1 MGHVTATGG
10 PSWVASIVAAV
21 QTSPCKNA
29 SDGSSYWDSTAII
42 VTWDDWGGWYDHVAP
57 TIEGGYQMGFRV
69 PLIVV
74 SAYTPAGYIHNGRE
88 DFGSVFRF
96 VEHNFGIEEGA
107 LTFADSRGG
116 VNDLREFFSLSSP
129 PRPFQAIKAPLSAK
143 DFLNAKPSGLPVDDD

>member
-74 SAYTPAGYIHNGRE
+74 SAYTPAGFISNTPE
-88 DFGSVFRF
+88 DFGSVVRF
-96 VEHNFGIEEGA
+96 IERNFGVGEGA
-107 LTFADSRGG
+107 LTFADLRSRS
-116 VNDLREFFSLSSP
+116 DLSEFFSLAQP
-129 PRPFQAIKAPLSAK
+129 PRRFRTITAPLSAK
-143 DFLNAKPSGLPVDDD
+143 ALLSANPSGLPPDED